1 MNDPRGSVWR
11 KWDLHVHTPVSFHWN
26 ERANFTK
33 KTPEERDKIL
43 DQLIEKVVQ
52 SDVAVF
58 GIMDYWTF
66 DGYLAIS
73 DRLAARKFTIP
84 KAIFPGME
92 LRIEAPV
99 DFRLNIQVVLSDCL
113 SKQQLQDFK
122 AALRIG
128 AIDRALS
135 NESLVAFART
145 LDLSK
150 AKVHGFQEAD
160 LKDEEKLLQLGSMTA
175 LVTRESLR
183 EAIKQVPPDT
193 CLVVLPYDTSDG
205 LSKLDWEKHPHDD
218 NYFMQSAHMFETRE
232 PDNVDLFYGRETDNN
247 RKFFGNFLKTI
258 GGKPKPAISGSDA
271 HKIADYGAFPSN
283 RITWIKAD
291 PTFEGLRQTL
301 YEPLSRVAISA
312 DKPIEPLLAIRK
324 VVLNFPADTKL
335 VSEVLSEN
343 QPDHFCFRGKTEV
356 TFNPYLTCLIGGRG
370 SGTSTLLNLIH
381 EKLEPGKTKFFI
393 ENSLTPQEA
402 AKIASCVSID
412 GDAEQKV
419 VEFLQQNEIEQF
431 ASAPLGFTEAI
442 FNRLAKLDEEGKL
455 AAVEAE
461 LFPAMIYTS
470 AQGDRLK
477 AHEELA
483 TRIATAEKELASA
496 KALIAS
502 FENEEYKAINAEL
515 GNLNKELQALR
526 NWRSRLEALIR
537 DLRVLRG
544 KQNIPPSENPNAY
557 EAEFFAL
564 LKSIDDISAPV
575 QARANLAAAAA
586 REAELAEAVAGLK
599 QKLEAFLKGRGLS
612 QENLADVGKANER
625 VAQIE
630 QELPAQKAK
639 EAELAAQIAAFSPR
653 RDLTAKRAATVTALL
668 EPLNKTLSQLG
679 KEVRAIELRFEFDE
693 TQFEQAMTKH
703 IQERLGA
710 NAPRIDHLASML
722 EDVDFADL
730 TTREDCVSK
739 LPEKQATAKLLR
751 DYFSIPLNF
760 ALLKVEAEKK
770 LMDFG
775 AFGRIRVSYDGKP
788 VESSSFGQR
797 CTTAIVVLLLLGNTP
812 IVIDEPEAHLDSALI
827 ANYLVGLVKT
837 AKLNRQIIFA
847 THNANFVVNGDAE
860 LIHVLEM
867 GNDKVTK
874 IQSITIE
881 DLTHRGKLLAL
892 EGGPEAFLKREHR
905 YGIA

>member
-11 KWDLHVHTPVSFHWN
+11 KWDLHVHTPASFHWN
-26 ERANFTK
+26 EGVNLAKRTS
-33 KTPEERDKIL
+33 EDRDKVL
-43 DQLIEKVVQ
+43 DELIEKVVA

-66 DGYLAIS
+66 DGYFAIRE
-73 DRLAARKFTIP
+73 RLATRKITIP

-99 DFRLNIQVVLSDCL
+99 DFRLNIQVVLSDAL
-113 SKQQLQDFK
+113 TKQQLQDFK

-135 NESLVAFART
+135 NESLIAFART
-145 LDLSK
+145 LDPSK

-183 EAIKQVPPDT
+183 AAIKQVPPDT
-193 CLVVLPYDTSDG
+193 CLVILPYDTSDG

-232 PDNVDLFYGRETDNN
+232 PDNVDLFHGRETDKN
-247 RKFFGNFLKTI
+247 RKFIGNFLKTM

-301 YEPLSRVAISA
+301 YEPLGRVAIST
-312 DKPIEPLLAIRK
+312 DKPLEPLLAIRK

-335 VSEVLSEN
+335 VSEVLSDN
-343 QPDHFCFRGKTEV
+343 QPDLFCLRGKTEV
-356 TFNPYLTCLIGGRG
+356 AFSPYLTCLIGGRG
-370 SGTSTLLNLIH
+370 SGKSTLLNLIH
-381 EKLEPGKTKFFI
+381 EKLEPGKTKFFA
-393 ENSLTPQEA
+393 ENSLTPAETA
-402 AKIASCVSID
+402 AIASSVSID

-431 ASAPLGFTEAI
+431 ATAPLGFTEAI
-442 FNRLAKLDEEGKL
+442 FNRLAKRDKEGKL

-461 LFPAMIYTS
+461 LLPAMIDTR

-477 AHEELA
+477 AHDALV
-483 TRIATAEKELASA
+483 TQIATAEKERATA
-496 KALIAS
+496 QALIAS
-502 FENEEYKAINAEL
+502 FENEEYRNINTEL
-515 GNLNKELQALR
+515 GNLNKELQGLR
-526 NWRSRLEALIR
+526 NWRSRLETLIR
-537 DLRVLRG
+537 ELRVLRG
-544 KQNIPPSENPNAY
+544 KQNFPPTENPNAY

-575 QARANLAAAAA
+575 QGRPNLAAAVA
-586 REAELAEAVAGLK
+586 REAELAESAANLK

-630 QELPAQKAK
+630 QELPALKVK
-639 EAELAAQIAAFSPR
+639 EAELAAQIGAFSAK
-653 RDLTAKRAATVTALL
+653 RDLTAKRAATVTGLL
-668 EPLNKTLSQLG
+668 EPLNKTLSELG
-679 KEVRAIELRFEFDE
+679 KEVRAIELRYEFDE
-693 TQFEQAMTKH
+693 IKFDQAMTKH
-703 IQERLGA
+703 VQELLGT
-710 NAPRIDHLASML
+710 NAPRIDHLGSML
-722 EDVDFADL
+722 EDVDFANL
-730 TTREDCVSK
+730 TTREDFVSK

-751 DYFSIPLNF
+751 DYFSLPLNF
-760 ALLKVEAEKK
+760 ALLRVEAEKK

-797 CTTAIVVLLLLGNTP
+797 CTTAIVILILLGNTP

-827 ANYLVGLVKT
+827 ANYLVELVKT

-860 LIHVLEM
+860 LIHALEM
-867 GNDKVTK
+867 GNDKLTK

-881 DLTHRGKLLAL
+881 DLQHREKLLSL

>member
-11 KWDLHVHTPVSFHWN
+11 KWDLHVHTPASFHWN
-26 ERANFTK
+26 EGINIAKR
-33 KTPEERDKIL
+33 TPEDRDKVL
-43 DQLIEKVVQ
+43 DELIEKVVA

-66 DGYLAIS
+66 DGYLAIRA
-73 DRLAARKFTIP
+73 RLAARNLTIP
-84 KAIFPGME
+84 KTIFPGME

-99 DFRLNIQVVLSDCL
+99 DFRLNIQVVLSDAL
-113 SKQQLQDFK
+113 TEQQLQDFK

-135 NESLVAFART
+135 NESLIAFART
-145 LDLSK
+145 LDPSK
-150 AKVHGFQEAD
+150 AQVHGFQEAD
-160 LKDEEKLLQLGSMTA
+160 LKDEQKLIQLGSMTA

-183 EAIKQVPPDT
+183 SAIKQVPPDT
-193 CLVVLPYDTSDG
+193 CLVILPYDTSDG

-218 NYFMQSAHMFETRE
+218 NYFMQTAHMFETRE
-232 PDNVDLFYGRETDNN
+232 PENVDLFHGRETEKNQ
-247 RKFFGNFLKTI
+247 KFLRNFLKTM

-301 YEPLSRVAISA
+301 YEPLSRVAIST
-312 DKPIEPLLAIRK
+312 DRPLEPLLAIRK

-335 VSEVLSEN
+335 VSEVLNDN
-343 QPDHFCFRGKTEV
+343 QPDLFCLRGTTEV
-356 TFNPYLTCLIGGRG
+356 AFSPYLTCLIGGRG
-370 SGTSTLLNLIH
+370 SGKSTLLNLIH
-381 EKLEPGKTKFFI
+381 EKLEPGKTKFFA
-393 ENSLTPQEA
+393 ENSLTSAETVT
-402 AKIASCVSID
+402 IASCVSID

-431 ASAPLGFTEAI
+431 ATAPLGFTEAI
-442 FNRLAKLDEEGKL
+442 FNRLAKRDREGKL

-461 LFPAMIYTS
+461 LLPAMIDTS
-470 AQGDRLK
+470 AQADRIK
-477 AHEELA
+477 AHDALV
-483 TRIATAEKELASA
+483 TQIATAEKERATA
-496 KALIAS
+496 QALIAS
-502 FENEEYKAINAEL
+502 FENEEYRNINTEL
-515 GNLNKELQALR
+515 GNLNKELQGLR
-526 NWRSRLEALIR
+526 NWRSRLETLISE
-537 DLRVLRG
+537 LGVLRG
-544 KQNIPPSENPNAY
+544 KQNFPPTENPNAY

-564 LKSIDDISAPV
+564 LKSIDGISVPI
-575 QARANLAAAAA
+575 QGRSHLAAAVA
-586 REAELAEAVAGLK
+586 REAELSESVANLR

-630 QELPAQKAK
+630 QELPGLKVK
-639 EAELAAQIAAFSPR
+639 EAELAAQIGAFSTK
-653 RDLTAKRAATVTALL
+653 RDLTAKRVTTVTGLL
-668 EPLNKTLSQLG
+668 EPLNKTLSELG
-679 KEVRAIELRFEFDE
+679 KEVRAIELRYEFDE
-693 TQFEQAMTKH
+693 IKFDQAMTKH
-703 IQERLGA
+703 VQELLGT
-710 NAPRIDHLASML
+710 NAPRIDHLGSML
-722 EDVDFADL
+722 NDIDFSNL
-730 TTREDCVSK
+730 TTREEFVSK

-751 DYFSIPLNF
+751 DYFSLPLNF

-770 LMDFG
+770 LMDYR

-797 CTTAIVVLLLLGNTP
+797 CTTAIVILILLGNTP

-827 ANYLVGLVKT
+827 ANYLVELVKT

-860 LIHVLEM
+860 LILGLEM
-867 GNDKVTK
+867 GNDKLTK

-881 DLTHRGKLLAL
+881 DLQHREKLLAL